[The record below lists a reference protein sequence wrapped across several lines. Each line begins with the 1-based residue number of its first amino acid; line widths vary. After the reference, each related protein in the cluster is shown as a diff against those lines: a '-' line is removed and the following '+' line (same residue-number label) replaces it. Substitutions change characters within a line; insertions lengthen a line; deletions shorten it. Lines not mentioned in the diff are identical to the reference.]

1 MNMIGL
7 HMIIKKYT
15 TRYSAYIL
23 NLPQSYNIHDCSN
36 TVLPMISR
44 DKLIKCFAN
53 WSQLVKPSKKS
64 MCITS
69 VLWLFLVQ
77 PLCASNSQSSTDN
90 APLSYSV
97 QISSSGGNQKQIN
110 IHPSDTLLDLHGKVR
125 KALEVPYNYGVKVL
139 SGDKVIVGDYMNQEN
154 RRLSEC
160 GIGPGCEL
168 GYVVEKLGLF
178 RPLNVVEVVKGVQY
192 EVTMTED
199 VPNWQL
205 TKLIIH
211 AENAIR
217 NKLNGN
223 YIIKLAYMDDYMT
236 QGEQGVK
243 AGNYRI
249 LIQSKTA
256 EPIEPGKPF
265 KLPQDMFNRSAA
277 YEPIL
282 DSRWLD
288 QVLPYQINRML
299 IQDPLSTPDNLV
311 LRLFYRMDK
320 EGEWKDLCLLSDGD
334 NLSNIEF
341 KYELRSNNI
350 PENTIQHNAHLIS
363 VYLNGNLVDQLIRPE
378 VLRSAF
384 NENNY
389 ENIIMCNELA
399 IFRSLL
405 QAVVEY
411 NDPDQPLHIINL
423 DPEESRNLETI
434 IRQKILDGGVKNS
447 DFAGLNEMLIKAGL
461 DIIDIDGTELSPG
474 YTEDS
479 IARSYHM
486 VNNSST
492 HPPTPEGA
500 KRLSVGRKNGLYLEY
515 GRVPNEGIMHIMQY
529 LVLVYS
535 VGDKHLMIYHAP
547 QDNKCLVTIRNG
559 VFGINY

>member
-1 MNMIGL
+1 MNMISL
-7 HMIIKKYT
+7 DMIIKKYT
-15 TRYSAYIL
+15 TRYSPYIL
-23 NLPQSYNIHDCSN
+23 NLPQSCNMHDCSN
-36 TVLPMISR
+36 TVLPMVSR
-44 DKLIKCFAN
+44 DKLIKCVGN
-53 WSQLVKPSKKS
+53 WLQLVKPSKKS
-64 MCITS
+64 MWM
-69 VLWLFLVQ
+69 LWLFLAQ
-77 PLCASNSQSSTDN
+77 PLYAANSQSSTDN

-97 QISSSGGNQKQIN
+97 QIPSCSGDQKQIN

-125 KALEVPYNYGVKVL
+125 KALELPYNYGVKVL
-139 SGDKVIVGDYMNQEN
+139 SGDKVIVGEYINQEN
-154 RRLSEC
+154 RGLSEC
-160 GIGPGCEL
+160 GIGPGCKL

-178 RPLNVVEVVKGVQY
+178 RPLNVVEIVKGVQY
-192 EVTMTED
+192 EVTVTEGICKWT
-199 VPNWQL
+199 PAQL
-205 TKLIIH
+205 LIQV
-211 AENAIR
+211 ESVIR

-223 YIIKLAYMDDYMT
+223 YIIKLAYMDDCMAPS
-236 QGEQGVK
+236 EQALTV
-243 AGNYRI
+243 GNYRI
-249 LIQSKTA
+249 VIQSQTA

-265 KLPQDMFNRSAA
+265 KLPQDM
-277 YEPIL
+277 L
-282 DSRWLD
+282 DRLVAHNPLLDYPWLD
-288 QVLPYQINRML
+288 QVLPYQKMHRML
-299 IQDPLSTPDNLV
+299 TQDLLSSPDNLV

-320 EGEWKDLCLLSDGD
+320 EGEWKDLCLLSDGS

-350 PENTIQHNAHLIS
+350 PESRIQYNVYSIPI
-363 VYLNGNLVDQLIRPE
+363 YLNGNLVDQLIRPE

-447 DFAGLNEMLIKAGL
+447 DFAGLNDMLIKAGL
-461 DIIDIDGTELSPG
+461 DIIDIDDIELSPG

-479 IARSYHM
+479 IAPSYHM
-486 VNNSST
+486 ANTST
-492 HPPTPEGA
+492 YPPTPEGA

-515 GRVPNEGIMHIMQY
+515 GRVPNEGIMQY

-547 QDNKCLVTIRNG
+547 QDNKCLVNIRNG

>member
-1 MNMIGL
+1 MISLG
-7 HMIIKKYT
+7 MIIKKYT
-15 TRYSAYIL
+15 TRYSPYIL
-23 NLPQSYNIHDCSN
+23 NLPQSCNMHDCSN
-36 TVLPMISR
+36 PVLPMVSR
-44 DKLIKCFAN
+44 DKLIKRVGN
-53 WSQLVKPSKKS
+53 WLQLVKPSKKS
-64 MCITS
+64 MWITS

-97 QISSSGGNQKQIN
+97 QISSSGGNQTQIN

-125 KALEVPYNYGVKVL
+125 KALEVPYNYGVKIL
-139 SGDKVIVGDYMNQEN
+139 SGDKVIVGEYINQEN
-154 RRLSEC
+154 RGLSEC

-168 GYVVEKLGLF
+168 GYVVEKLCLF
-178 RPLNVVEVVKGVQY
+178 RPLNVVEIVRGSEY
-192 EVTMTED
+192 EVTVAED
-199 VPNWQL
+199 MPNWQF

-223 YIIKLAYMDDYMT
+223 YIIKLAYMDNYMT

-249 LIQSKTA
+249 VIQSQTA

-265 KLPQDMFNRSAA
+265 KLPQDMLNRSAA

-288 QVLPYQINRML
+288 QVLPYQMHRML
-299 IQDPLSTPDNLV
+299 TQDLLSNADIV
-311 LRLFYRMDK
+311 VRVFYRMDK
-320 EGEWKDLCLLSDGD
+320 EGEWQDLCALSLSDGR
-334 NLSNIEF
+334 NLSNVEF
-341 KYELRSNNI
+341 KYELISNNI
-350 PENTIQHNAHLIS
+350 PESIIQYN
-363 VYLNGNLVDQLIRPE
+363 VYSIPICLNGNLVDQLIRPE

-384 NENNY
+384 DENNY
-389 ENIIMCNELA
+389 KNIIMCNELA

-479 IARSYHM
+479 IERSYQI
-486 VNNSST
+486 SR
-492 HPPTPEGA
+492 PATPKDT
-500 KRLSVGRKNGLYLEY
+500 KRLSVGHQQNDLYLEY
-515 GRVPNEGIMHIMQY
+515 GRVPNEGIIQY

-535 VGDKHLMIYHAP
+535 VGDKHLMIHHAP

-559 VFGINY
+559 VFGVSY